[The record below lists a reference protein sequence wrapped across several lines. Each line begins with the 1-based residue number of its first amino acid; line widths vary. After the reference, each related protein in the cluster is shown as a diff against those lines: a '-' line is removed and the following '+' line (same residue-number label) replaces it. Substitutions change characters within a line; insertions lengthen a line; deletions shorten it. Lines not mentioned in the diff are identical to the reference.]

1 MEILNWLVVFSAIGS
16 LLLLWSLFI
25 VQTFNKKHE
34 KSAIDE
40 EEERLIELMG
50 RVRVFVDSKIEQ
62 LDRKMDEVREL
73 IKVLNDQYIAF
84 SAMSLEKID
93 KTEGRKIEFEVNSI
107 AINNKKTKPKN
118 SVDTKKDG
126 EILENLYENFSE
138 EKNTSNNSENGDENN
153 VEKKIYEMYLNGL
166 EPIEIA
172 KSLKMGVGEV
182 QLIIDLMSRQQR
194 G

>member
-1 MEILNWLVVFSAIGS
+1 MGILNWLVVFSAIGS
-16 LLLLWSLFI
+16 LLLLWALFI
-25 VQTFNKKHE
+25 VQTYNKKHE

-73 IKVLNDQYIAF
+73 IKALNDQYITF

-93 KTEGRKIEFEVNSI
+93 KTEGRKIEFEDNSVTF
-107 AINNKKTKPKN
+107 NNEKTRN
-118 SVDTKKDG
+118 SVDSKKNI
-126 EILENLYENFSE
+126 EILENLYENVSE
-138 EKNTSNNSENGDENN
+138 EKYIVNNSENNDENN
-153 VEKKIYEMYLNGL
+153 VEKRIYEMYLNGM

-172 KSLKMGVGEV
+172 KNLKMGVGEV

>member
-1 MEILNWLVVFSAIGS
+1 MGILNWLVIFSAIGS
-16 LLLLWSLFI
+16 LLLLWALFI
-25 VQTFNKKHE
+25 VQTYNKKHE

-73 IKVLNDQYIAF
+73 IKALNDQYITF

-93 KTEGRKIEFEVNSI
+93 KTEGRKIEFEDNSVTF
-107 AINNKKTKPKN
+107 NNEKTRN
-118 SVDTKKDG
+118 SVDSKKNI
-126 EILENLYENFSE
+126 EILENLYENVSE
-138 EKNTSNNSENGDENN
+138 EKYIVNNSENNDENN
-153 VEKKIYEMYLNGL
+153 VEKRIYEMYLNGM

-172 KSLKMGVGEV
+172 KNLKMGVGEV

>member
-1 MEILNWLVVFSAIGS
+1 MGILNWLVVFSAIGS
-16 LLLLWSLFI
+16 LLLLWALFI

-73 IKVLNDQYIAF
+73 IKALNDQYIIF

-93 KTEGRKIEFEVNSI
+93 KTEGRKIEFED
-107 AINNKKTKPKN
+107 N
-118 SVDTKKDG
+118 SVTFNNEKTRSSVDSKKNI
-126 EILENLYENFSE
+126 EILENLYENSFE
-138 EKNTSNNSENGDENN
+138 EKYTSNNSENNDENN
-153 VEKKIYEMYLNGL
+153 VEKRIYEMYLNGM

-172 KSLKMGVGEV
+172 KNLKMGVGEV

>member
-1 MEILNWLVVFSAIGS
+1 MGILNWLVVFSAIGS

-25 VQTFNKKHE
+25 VQTYNKKHE

-73 IKVLNDQYIAF
+73 IKALNDQYITF

-93 KTEGRKIEFEVNSI
+93 KTEGRKIEFED
-107 AINNKKTKPKN
+107 N
-118 SVDTKKDG
+118 SVTFNNEKTRSSVDSKKNI
-126 EILENLYENFSE
+126 EILENLYENVSE
-138 EKNTSNNSENGDENN
+138 EKYTSNNSENNDENN
-153 VEKKIYEMYLNGL
+153 VEKRIYEMYLNGM

-172 KSLKMGVGEV
+172 KNLKMGVGEV

>member
-1 MEILNWLVVFSAIGS
+1 MGILNWLVVFSAIGS

-25 VQTFNKKHE
+25 VQTYNKKHE

-73 IKVLNDQYIAF
+73 IKALNDQYIIF

-93 KTEGRKIEFEVNSI
+93 KTEGRKIEFED
-107 AINNKKTKPKN
+107 N
-118 SVDTKKDG
+118 SVTFNNEKTRSSVDSKKNI
-126 EILENLYENFSE
+126 EILENLYENSFE
-138 EKNTSNNSENGDENN
+138 EKYTSNNSENNDENN
-153 VEKKIYEMYLNGL
+153 VEKRIYEMYLNGM

-172 KSLKMGVGEV
+172 KNLKMGVGEV

>member
-1 MEILNWLVVFSAIGS
+1 MGILNWLVVFSAIGS

-73 IKVLNDQYIAF
+73 IKALNDQYITF

-93 KTEGRKIEFEVNSI
+93 KTEGQKIEFED
-107 AINNKKTKPKN
+107 N
-118 SVDTKKDG
+118 SVTFNNEKTRSSVDSKKNI
-126 EILENLYENFSE
+126 EILENLYENSFE
-138 EKNTSNNSENGDENN
+138 EKYTSNNSENNDENN
-153 VEKKIYEMYLNGL
+153 VEKRIYEMYLNGM

-172 KSLKMGVGEV
+172 KNLKMGVGEV